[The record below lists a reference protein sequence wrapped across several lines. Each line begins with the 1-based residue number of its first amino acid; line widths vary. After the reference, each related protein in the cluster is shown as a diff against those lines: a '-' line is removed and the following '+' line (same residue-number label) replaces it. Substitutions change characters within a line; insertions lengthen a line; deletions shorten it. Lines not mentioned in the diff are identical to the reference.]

1 MSALAFVSPVTRFV
15 ASDVYTTK
23 RPFLLIEGSRL
34 PPFACCAPVL
44 STGTVVHVV
53 KAGLQLRR

>member
-1 MSALAFVSPVTRFV
+1 MSALAFVSPATRFV
-15 ASDVYTTK
+15 AREVYTTK
-23 RPFLLIEGSRL
+23 RPFLLTEGSRL
-34 PPFACCAPVL
+34 SPSPCTPVL